1 MKRTIE
7 HFIKKNY
14 IYIIIFIFVTIFF
27 FSLVKKAAIIFFL
40 IFFSWLI
47 KSYQKKMPFYLGI
60 DLVLLSTVLTSYSY
74 GFFIGTLTGFASMFV
89 SSLWR
94 GRFNPLTMS
103 SYIIIFI
110 VSLIV
115 PLFGDSNISFIGV
128 FMTLLYD
135 ILFLFLSVGFFDGRI
150 SRGLTFTISHLAF
163 NIFLFVKIAPIILR
177 LM

>member
-1 MKRTIE
+1 MKKTIE

-14 IYIIIFIFVTIFF
+14 IYIILFVFVTIFF

-40 IFFSWLI
+40 IFFSWFI

-94 GRFNPLTMS
+94 GRFNPLTLT
-103 SYIIIFI
+103 SYLIIALIALIIPLFSTTNISLLGIIIT
-110 VSLIV
+110 
-115 PLFGDSNISFIGV
+115 LF
-128 FMTLLYD
+128 YD
-135 ILFLFLSVGFFDGRI
+135 TLFLFLSIGFFDGRI
-150 SRGLTFTISHLAF
+150 SRGLTFAISHLFF
-163 NIFLFVKIAPIILR
+163 NIFLFLKVAPKL
-177 LM
+177 LGFM